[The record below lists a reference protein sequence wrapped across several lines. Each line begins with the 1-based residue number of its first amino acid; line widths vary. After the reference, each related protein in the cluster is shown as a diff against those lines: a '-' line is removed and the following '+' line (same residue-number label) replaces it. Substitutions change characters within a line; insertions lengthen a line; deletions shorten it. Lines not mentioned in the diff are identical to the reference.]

1 MNIDWSSPWKSQP
14 HPSKNPF
21 EMPLNPLSLQN
32 DATATLQSCVFF
44 PFFYFFFNLFSIT
57 LSRSLS
63 IHGDG
68 RHNRKGFFLLS
79 SDHPQSPPIISFF
92 PFWIYALSNFFLS
105 CDCQI
110 FFSFPMV
117 FSSLFWIIT
126 FLFLSIPLIN
136 HHPTILILFSKMV
149 PSFQRC
155 SFLSRFSDHTFL
167 FFSIPLIPITSWL
180 SEFSFL

>member
-110 FFSFPMV
+110 FFF
-117 FSSLFWIIT
+117 FSNG
-126 FLFLSIPLIN
+126 LFLPFLDYHLPFPL
-136 HHPTILILFSKMV
+136 HPSHQSPPNYPNFIL
-149 PSFQRC
+149 
-155 SFLSRFSDHTFL
+155 
-167 FFSIPLIPITSWL
+167 
-180 SEFSFL
+180 